1 MAFYC
6 INQVEAEEVP
16 GLFFENSQ
24 KPARDGILPIKWRQ
38 RSHQVE
44 AEEVP
49 GLFKTYYVPAVP
61 CFLLV
66 PPLCR
71 PSPLSFPFVPPL
83 CRPSPLS
90 FPFVPPLCRPSPLSL
105 PFVPPLCPSPLSFPF
120 VPPLCR
126 PSPLSLPFV
135 PPLCP
140 SPLSFPFVPP
150 LCPSPLSLPFVLPLC
165 PSPLSFPFVPPLC
178 PSRLSFPFVLPLCS
192 SPLCFPFVLPAYLL
206 PLILLTLLPPPLPP
220 YAQVEAEEVPELSE
234 TYSVSAVPVFT
245 PLCPAPFFLPPS
257 LSRSLSLCP
266 TIPYSLPC
274 QVEAEEVP
282 ELSEKHS
289 VSAVEAEEVEA
300 EEVPEVSEK
309 YSVEAEEVP
318 EVSEKYSVSAVPFFV
333 FLKDGKAVDTLEGAN
348 PPELAHSHRDGK
360 VVDRLDGKVVDKL
373 EGANPP
379 KLAHKDGKVV
389 DRLEGANPPELAH
402 KVALH
407 VAAPSSAT
415 NFSAGGSAAA
425 EVIKMLEGANPPELA
440 HKVALHIA
448 APSSAT
454 NFSAGGSAA
463 AEVIESVLHSAR
475 TAAYPA
481 AAPPA
486 ASPAAAVAQP
496 EQPSRMIA
504 PPAGSDKPKLS
515 PDLKARIEALLASHP
530 VLLFMKGTPSAPRC
544 GFSSKVVSVLEKDLG
559 SAAAGAYGSFDILQ
573 DEEVRQGLKVYSDWP
588 TFPQLYCKGEL
599 VGGCDIVL
607 QMHESGELKEVF
619 AEKGVLGGAGKG
631 DAPGAVT
638 AAAAAADGQVDGAK
652 GLQERLKALLSS
664 SPTMLFMKGTPE
676 EPRCGFSRKVVDAL
690 QSDMDSSHVSFLLPH
705 GLSSR
710 PCLAFPGHTG
720 VAAVWV
726 QPQGGGCTHVRRY
739 FLWQFD
745 ILTDEAE
752 PRCGFSRKVVD
763 AVKSDMDSSHVSP
776 PLPPFFPPLFPP
788 SSPPLPPLFPMA
800 CPHGL
805 ALLSQGT
812 PEEPRCGFS
821 RKVVD
826 ALTSEGISFG
836 SFDIL
841 TDEAVRQGLKE
852 LSNWPTYPQVY
863 HKGELIGG
871 CDIVLEM
878 KANGELKAEL
888 GG

>member
-1 MAFYC
+1 MSLCAAWCEPCKHMDVVVFG
-6 INQVEAEEVP
+6 QLAAENPHAKFLRVSEYALRREHLIAYLRGMVQAVQAH
-16 GLFFENSQ
+16 GRGVLAARSR
-24 KPARDGILPIKWRQ
+24 KPPRQ
-38 RSHQVE
+38 IPEGHHQVE

-61 CFLLV
+61 CFLL
-66 PPLCR
+66 
-71 PSPLSFPFVPPL
+71 VPPL

-300 EEVPEVSEK
+300 EEVPEV
-309 YSVEAEEVP
+309 EAEEVP

-333 FLKDGKAVDTLEGAN
+333 FLKDGK
-348 PPELAHSHRDGK
+348 
-360 VVDRLDGKVVDKL
+360 VVDR
-373 EGANPP
+373 
-379 KLAHKDGKVV
+379 
-389 DRLEGANPPELAH
+389 
-402 KVALH
+402 
-407 VAAPSSAT
+407 
-415 NFSAGGSAAA
+415 
-425 EVIKMLEGANPPELA
+425 LEGANPPELA

-664 SPTMLFMKGTPE
+664 SPTMLFMKALVSSSPSSHPFLSSLPLIPSSHPFLSSLPLIPSSLLRYLSGNTGGAAGTPE

-690 QSDMDSSHVSFLLPH
+690 TSE
-705 GLSSR
+705 GNT
-710 PCLAFPGHTG
+710 AG
-720 VAAVWV
+720 AAVWV
-726 QPQGGGCTHVRRY
+726 QPQGGGCSQVRHGLIAC
-739 FLWQFD
+739 F
-745 ILTDEAE
+745 
-752 PRCGFSRKVVD
+752 PP
-763 AVKSDMDSSHVSP
+763 SS
-776 PLPPFFPPLFPP
+776 PLLPPLFPP